1 MAPPMPISSKLI
13 SLKTVPYESA
23 KVYTRKR
30 MDFGSNSVV
39 TKSPNFMYFRLSPT
53 NTPDKLK
60 SIIGLTAIVGRLMN
74 DFDWLVSRH
83 DIEEVT
89 VKRVSEEKVSSKYIK
104 KKQFKTMKFFER
116 ENISVTWPTFP
127 ISTSKNRGEQFTIST
142 SKNGKEQ
149 FTISTLQNGQEKFT
163 ISPSKNR
170 K

>member
-1 MAPPMPISSKLI
+1 MPISSKVI

-74 DFDWLVSRH
+74 DFNWLVSRH

-89 VKRVSEEKVSSKYIK
+89 VKRVSEEKVSSKYI
-104 KKQFKTMKFFER
+104 
-116 ENISVTWPTFP
+116 
-127 ISTSKNRGEQFTIST
+127 
-142 SKNGKEQ
+142 
-149 FTISTLQNGQEKFT
+149 
-163 ISPSKNR
+163 
-170 K
+170 